1 MLNLL
6 FRLQQLEAEER
17 SIAAERI
24 NSQEYKQLRAIKAAF
39 DAKKQQY
46 LRLSED
52 IASLAGELETF
63 PARLAEAERRLAAEQ
78 TAIYDGSVSSSKAL
92 AARESQA
99 ASLAE
104 SLSELRS
111 LQAAYE
117 GEQAQKQAVSEQLR
131 REMEEQYLSFRDIK
145 QSYQAAQDIRQQ
157 KLDQLTAA
165 KQQIVS
171 RVDGQT
177 LLWFEQQREKFG
189 GSPVACLNQQH
200 ICSGCHTMAPPI
212 TYKRTLQ
219 GQRTYCEKCGRILFV
234 EV

>member
-117 GEQAQKQAVSEQLR
+117 GEQAQKQAQILVRYFLEAAGMTFEEYRTVEQLVDPVLTTLK
-131 REMEEQYLSFRDIK
+131 YFRK
-145 QSYQAAQDIRQQ
+145 EYEA
-157 KLDQLTAA
+157 
-165 KQQIVS
+165 
-171 RVDGQT
+171 
-177 LLWFEQQREKFG
+177 
-189 GSPVACLNQQH
+189 H
-200 ICSGCHTMAPPI
+200 I
-212 TYKRTLQ
+212 
-219 GQRTYCEKCGRILFV
+219 
-234 EV
+234 